1 LQNVCLVT
9 LLSRAILSA
18 STKAEEAAPMSETTV
33 DQKET
38 GFAFTDEDYTRRYLP
53 EKSAAAT
60 DAASAS
66 APQSAGQV
74 TRLHGGGNSFMR
86 ARRRRLAASGSS

>member
-1 LQNVCLVT
+1 
-9 LLSRAILSA
+9 
-18 STKAEEAAPMSETTV
+18 MSETTV

-60 DAASAS
+60 GPAS
-66 APQSAGQV
+66 APQSAGRV